1 MARKQTLNLIFE
13 LFCIFDHI
21 SRLFLPLD
29 QLWKGLER
37 REMGIGWCFLFL
49 SMSVSGICIFIID
62 PIWACNLSLWPTFKG
77 TSRPGERRRLFDP
90 AFFYQFYFLSIL
102 FFIYSNLLS
111 IECFFQTLKGTSR
124 PRERE
129 EDSLTQ
135 FLSLSLL
142 ISVFTYLCFVICDY
156 RYLAARHFYIY
167 VRSFAYLTFI
177 FIIFG

>member
-49 SMSVSGICIFIID
+49 SISVSGIYIFTID
-62 PIWACNLSLWPTFKG
+62 PIRACNLSLWPTFKG

-90 AFFYQFYFLSIL
+90 AFFYQFYFLSIRIYYQL
-102 FFIYSNLLS
+102 SVFFKRWKV
-111 IECFFQTLKGTSR
+111 QAD
-124 PRERE
+124 RERE
-129 EDSLTQ
+129 KKTLWPSFYLFLCSSLY
-135 FLSLSLL
+135 LL
-142 ISVFTYLCFVICDY
+142 ISVSS
-156 RYLAARHFYIY
+156 Y
-167 VRSFAYLTFI
+167 VTIDIWRQGIFI
-177 FIIFG
+177 FMSDHLHI